1 MSQRLA
7 IHYDWNP
14 GSGIDLR
21 HLGESLLGIERIVS
35 VGLFGV
41 ENGRFPSGREQSPFA
56 IRVTGAQPGSLELE
70 TVMHVGEVLGLFAL
84 IQEETRSVL
93 SSWVMWVLNKVAG
106 RDNDAAVRLDRFME
120 VFRLVERNR
129 HDEVR
134 LAERNRHDEV
144 MALTRTIENMDIE
157 RLRSFARQA
166 VSPVGRS
173 CNGMGLSEF
182 RGRPDREIIDES
194 LAREIR
200 RQNRIYTDQDAMTV
214 RVDGF
219 SHHDRRLRIEDPE
232 EPGRFLSA
240 EIVDP
245 DFFEL
250 SNIYVEAAAR
260 REYLTI
266 IADATYRAG
275 RIVRLC
281 ILSANGPFKE
291 IPK

>member
-1 MSQRLA
+1 MA
-7 IHYDWNP
+7 IHYDWDP

-41 ENGRFPSGREQSPFA
+41 ENGRFPRGREQSPFA
-56 IRVTGAQPGSLELE
+56 IRVTGAQPGSIELE

-93 SSWVMWVLNKVAG
+93 SSWVMWVLNRVAG
-106 RDNDAAVRLDRFME
+106 RDNEAAVRFDRFLE
-120 VFRLVERNR
+120 FLRLVERNR
-129 HDEVR
+129 HREA
-134 LAERNRHDEV
+134 LAI
-144 MALTRTIENMDIE
+144 TRAIENMDIE
-157 RLRSFARQA
+157 RLRSFARDA

-173 CNGMGLSEF
+173 CSGIGLSEF
-182 RGRPDREIIDES
+182 RGTTDREIIDES

-200 RQNRIYTDQDAMTV
+200 RESRIYTGQDAMTV

-232 EPGRFLSA
+232 EPGRFISA

-245 DFFEL
+245 DFSEL
-250 SNIYVEAAAR
+250 SNIYLEAAAR

-266 IADATYRAG
+266 VADVTYRAR
-275 RIVRLC
+275 RIVKLC